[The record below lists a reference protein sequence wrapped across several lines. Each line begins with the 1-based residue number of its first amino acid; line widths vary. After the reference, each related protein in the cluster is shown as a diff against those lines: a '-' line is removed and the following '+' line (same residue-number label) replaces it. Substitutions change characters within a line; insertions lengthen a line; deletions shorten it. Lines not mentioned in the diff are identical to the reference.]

1 MVKQMNDAPLMI
13 SISGV
18 RGIVGHSLT
27 ADIALRW
34 AQAFGAQ
41 CAPGPVVVGGDS
53 RISKVMMRAA
63 AFAGLS
69 SAGSVI
75 IDVGVVPTPTVALAV
90 KHHHARGGIAITAS
104 HNPLEWNAF
113 KFYNQDGYFLS
124 EDEGAQ
130 LRVRVE
136 SNEHF
141 DKMAVQIGTYQRD
154 EEAIRR
160 HLSAVQAIP
169 FLNLNGLRARKF
181 RVGLDAV
188 CGAGGELL
196 STLLRELG
204 CDVVGFHLEPTGVF
218 PRNPE
223 PVAENLLDVCTAMK
237 AANVDIGFVVDPDAD
252 RLVVILDTGEFAGE
266 EQTIVAAADVTLRYA
281 KGPVVANCSTTRALD
296 EVARKYGAAIYHTKV
311 GEAHVAKKM
320 LDVGAAMGGEG
331 NGGVML
337 PAVHA
342 ARDAAT
348 GMALILQAVLESGMS
363 AADHFAA
370 LPRYAMVKRRAEFE
384 DPRVLRRALNR
395 LSETAPWGNAD
406 TLDGLKWTLPDAWVQ
421 MRASNTE
428 PIVRVI
434 AEAERGDAARKLA
447 DDALRLLRD
456 AAK

>member
-1 MVKQMNDAPLMI
+1 MNESPLMI

-18 RGIVGHSLT
+18 RGIVGRSLT
-27 ADIALRW
+27 AEVALRW

-69 SAGSVI
+69 SAGCEI
-75 IDVGVVPTPTVALAV
+75 IDVGVVPTPTIALAV

-113 KFYNQDGYFLS
+113 KFYNQDGYFLN
-124 EDEGAQ
+124 EDEGAKM
-130 LRVRVE
+130 RARVE
-136 SNEHF
+136 SAEHF
-141 DKMAVQIGTYQRD
+141 DKTAVQIGTYQRD
-154 EEAIRR
+154 EEAVQR
-160 HLSAVQAIP
+160 HIQAVLAIP
-169 FLNLNGLRARKF
+169 FLNLSGLRARKF

-196 STLLRELG
+196 SKLPHELG
-204 CDVVGFHLEPTGVF
+204 CEVVGFHLEPTGVF

-223 PVAENLLDVCTAMK
+223 PVTENLHDVCTAMK
-237 AANVDIGFVVDPDAD
+237 AAQVDIGFVVDPDAD

-266 EQTIVAAADVTLRYA
+266 EQTVVAATDLVLRNV

-296 EVARKYGAAIYHTKV
+296 DIAKKYGVAVLRTKV

-320 LDVGAAMGGEG
+320 LEVGAVIGGEG

-337 PAVHA
+337 PAIHA
-342 ARDAAT
+342 MRDAAA
-348 GMALILQAVLESGMS
+348 GIVIILQAVLESGQT
-363 AADHFAA
+363 AANYFAS
-370 LPRYAMVKRRAEFE
+370 LPRYVMVKRRVEF
-384 DPRVLRRALNR
+384 DNIHVLKNALHGLNEKA
-395 LSETAPWGNAD
+395 LWGKPD
-406 TLDGLKWTLPDAWVQ
+406 TLDGWKWTLPGGWVQ
-421 MRASNTE
+421 VRASNTE

-434 AEAERGDAARKLA
+434 AEAESTDAAQELA
-447 DDALRLLRD
+447 EQAQRLLRD
-456 AAK
+456 AVK